1 MTREAEEILAIAEK
15 LSVEERARLAVRL
28 LDSIAAPDEHTEIAE
43 AQRAESRSRLDAA
56 RAGELE
62 IVDDEDAMRMI
73 AE

>member
-15 LSVEERARLAVRL
+15 LSVEERARLAMRL
-28 LDSIAAPDEHTEIAE
+28 LDSIAAPDERTEIAE

-62 IVDDEDAMRMI
+62 VVDDEDAMRMI